1 MPIRLEAYTLS
12 GIVTGTVAWPA
23 HLRDALE
30 TNAELQ
36 VEHAAFVPLDGRAP
50 SAGGT
55 RPLVVD
61 DVVLAVPDE
70 PMPGPVHA
78 AWHAIAIE
86 AGPYRIE
93 AELATLPGFDPERAL
108 ARPSGMFV
116 VVRDVRVS
124 LPAIPEVGTVCHEQG
139 LVNRY
144 AVDAIESDL
153 MLGFFFPGARMTFSA
168 AGSILGASDPGEI
181 GAGLPAD
188 ESESATP
195 PAA

>member
-1 MPIRLEAYTLS
+1 MPIRIEAYMLG
-12 GIVTGTVAWPA
+12 GIVTGTIAWPA

-30 TNAELQ
+30 TNAELE
-36 VEHAAFVPLDGRAP
+36 VEHAAFVPLDGRAA

-78 AWHAIAIE
+78 AWHAITIE

-108 ARPSGMFV
+108 TRPTGTFV
-116 VVRDVRVS
+116 LVRDVRVG
-124 LPAIPEVGTVCHEQG
+124 LPGVPDAGTVSHAQG

-144 AVDAIESDL
+144 AVDAIECDL

-168 AGSILGASDPGEI
+168 VGSILGAAADDQDGAD
-181 GAGLPAD
+181 GAGEERD
-188 ESESATP
+188 SATP